1 MIKTNVLQMAVF
13 LIQDVIILRFL
24 VMIRVPALL
33 IPVTKALAVFLLPF
47 LVMIKM
53 NAPQIPAALFMDA
66 NMNTS
71 DAKMTLSALLILV
84 TLKLV
89 V

>member
-1 MIKTNVLQMAVF
+1 MIKTNVPQMVAF
-13 LIQDVIILRFL
+13 QIQDVIILRFL

-33 IPVTKALAVFLLPF
+33 ILVTKALAVFLLRF

-53 NAPQIPAALFMDA
+53 NVPQIHAARFMDA

-71 DAKMTLSALLILV
+71 DAKMTLSVLLILV